1 MYVTTVYHPIA
12 LFMGCEVVEWL
23 VVFTLARFMKK
34 VCVSLNKKKFDSL
47 KPTAYYVKCTSVN
60 AAGIFLVRFDSR
72 IY

>member
-1 MYVTTVYHPIA
+1 MASCIYTGAFHEEGMCFI
-12 LFMGCEVVEWL
+12 
-23 VVFTLARFMKK
+23 KQ
-34 VCVSLNKKKFDSL
+34 KKFDSL